1 MEGLLKILVW
11 CLFVNLIMDFVCCW
25 KYINV
30 NVICEFKLK
39 FIECYYV
46 RDI

>member
-11 CLFVNLIMDFVCCW
+11 CLFVNLVMDIVCCW

-30 NVICEFKLK
+30 ICKFKVK

-46 RDI
+46 ICRDI